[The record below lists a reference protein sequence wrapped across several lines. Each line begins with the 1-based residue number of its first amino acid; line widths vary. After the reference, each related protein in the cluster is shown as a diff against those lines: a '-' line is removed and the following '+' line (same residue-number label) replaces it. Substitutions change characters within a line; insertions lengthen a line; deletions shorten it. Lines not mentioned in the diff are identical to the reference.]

1 MEFFSPNIRI
11 NFMKYR
17 AISVSVSGL
26 LMVLSAAAFFWP
38 GPNYGVDFRGGTELQ
53 LAFKGAVDPG
63 TLRQTLE
70 KLGYDRPDVVAV
82 EGQKNQYIIRVS
94 DVSALT
100 TAKEAEVEKSLP
112 GKFSGVTVES
122 VKWSPGGDKVS
133 LDLSGPVDT
142 ATISAALESAG
153 VKVRT
158 VSQFGQTNDSR
169 YEAQLVGVS
178 DKLVSDLQTALG
190 EKGPDAPLRAEWV
203 GPKAGAQLRDGAIQS
218 LIYAILFIM
227 VYVAFRFDLRFA
239 PGGVIALIHDALLTG
254 GFVILVGLEFNLQTV
269 AALLTIV
276 GFSINDTIVTFDR
289 IRENMGRLKDASLAE
304 LINISTSQML
314 SRTIITSG
322 TAILS
327 LGAFLIWGTPLI
339 REMSLTLIVGF
350 IIGVYSSV
358 YVAAPITEWMDRKF
372 FRRIAA

>member
-53 LAFKGAVDPG
+53 LAFKGQVDPG

>member
-53 LAFKGAVDPG
+53 LAFKGKVDPG